1 MQLQE
6 LSSKLESIQL
16 QTGFERVSCEI
27 CGQNARKMIA
37 ERSDLLLGGQDIY
50 RMYECQECGSLYLFP
65 RPTPSKMA
73 DFYPSDYQPFTEGL
87 HTENFYNRFFRRYG
101 LKKRHKIIAKY
112 SPQGRLLDVGC
123 ATGDFLAEVDGKIGW
138 NGFGIELGETAARYA
153 REQVGLNVLVSTLN
167 DAPFSDESF
176 DVLTMWDVLE
186 HVYDPC
192 SVLDEVARL
201 LRPGGIFVVNHPN
214 LESIDRRLFGRFWAG
229 FELPR
234 HLYLF
239 PTELLKELMFQRG
252 FQQQERLCLYGSH
265 AGTST
270 SLMFLIRHIAGS
282 GRLADMIFRLAQ
294 SKGARI
300 LLLPYFKFIDILKI
314 GSNVTVVFKKQGSD
328 KE

>member
-1 MQLQE
+1 MKVREPL
-6 LSSKLESIQL
+6 SKLQPIQL
-16 QTGFERVSCEI
+16 HAGFEEIACEI
-27 CGQNARKMIA
+27 CGQTAREIAA
-37 ERSDLLLGGQDIY
+37 ERSDLLLGGQNLYQIC
-50 RMYECQECGSLYLFP
+50 ECQECGSFYLTP
-65 RPTPSKMA
+65 RPMPSKMA
-73 DFYPSDYQPFTEGL
+73 DFYPADYQPFTEGL
-87 HTENFYNRFFRRYG
+87 HTEKFYNRFFRRYG

-112 SPQGRLLDVGC
+112 LPQGQLLDVGC
-123 ATGDFLAEVDGKIGW
+123 ATGDFLAEVNGQIGW
-138 NGFGIELGETAARYA
+138 NGFGTELGENAARYA
-153 REQVGLNVLVSTLN
+153 HEQIGLNVLVSTLN

-239 PTELLKELMFQRG
+239 PTELLKELMLQRG

-270 SLMFLIRHIAGS
+270 SLMFLIRHIAGA

-300 LLLPYFKFIDILKI
+300 LLLPYFKFIDTLKI
-314 GSNVTVVFKKQGSD
+314 GSNVTVVFKKLG
-328 KE
+328 K